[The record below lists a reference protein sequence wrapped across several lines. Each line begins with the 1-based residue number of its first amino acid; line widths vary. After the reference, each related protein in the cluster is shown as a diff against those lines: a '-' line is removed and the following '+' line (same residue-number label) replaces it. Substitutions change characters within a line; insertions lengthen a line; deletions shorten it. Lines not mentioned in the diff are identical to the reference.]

1 MTDETS
7 SALAQHPVVSREQ
20 WLAARTAFLRKEKE
34 FSRLRDELSQARRDL
49 PWEKVAKA
57 YAFDGPTG
65 RESLAQL
72 FAGRSQL
79 VVYHFM
85 FNDAN
90 EAGCPHCS
98 FWADHYDGMV
108 AHLAHRDTTFVVV
121 SRASLAKIEA
131 FKQRMGWRFKWV
143 SAGQTDFN
151 YDFHASF
158 RPEDIKAGA
167 ALYNYA
173 PVTANMVER
182 EGISVFY
189 RDAAGSV
196 FHTYSTYA
204 RGIDLVNGTY
214 NFLDLTPKG
223 RDEGTKPQSWVKHHD
238 RYQD

>member
-1 MTDETS
+1 MTDDTS
-7 SALAQHPVVSREQ
+7 SAPAHHPVVAHEQ
-20 WLAARTAFLRKEKE
+20 WLAARTAFLTREKE

-49 PWEKVAKA
+49 PWEKVEKA
-57 YAFDGPTG
+57 YAFDGPDG

-79 VVYHFM
+79 IVYHFM
-85 FNDAN
+85 FNDAS

-108 AHLAHRDTTFVVV
+108 AHLAQRDTTFVVV
-121 SRASLAKIEA
+121 SRASLARIEA
-131 FKQRMGWRFKWV
+131 FKRRMGWQFKWV

-151 YDFHASF
+151 FDFHASF

-167 ALYNYA
+167 AVYNYA
-173 PVTANMVER
+173 PVKANMAER

-189 RDAAGSV
+189 RDPSGGV
-196 FHTYSTYA
+196 YHTYSTYA

-238 RYQD
+238 RYQG